1 MNIHSTTHGI
11 PRFAD
16 SISSDACHVETR
28 HGSVIAV
35 LADGAGSGDGARE
48 AARRTVE
55 EFASRYQSRPA
66 ASDPELV
73 LEEIA
78 LLLNRTFCRESVERF
93 GRREMVCTLA
103 VAAVAGDILYGLSA
117 GDSRMYLLRGQ
128 SLEQLSVDHTAP
140 YDDNCLISGLG
151 ITEYPEWHSFERTI
165 IPGDRVLLCSDGVWK
180 NLPEAELCAALGSG
194 ASARDLVSSAS
205 AAAKP
210 ETRDDMTAVV
220 LDVRK
225 SSGLRSLLQRLLP
238 QKS

>member
-1 MNIHSTTHGI
+1 MNILHTTHGI
-11 PRFAD
+11 PRFED
-16 SISSDACHVETR
+16 SISSDACRVEAEDD
-28 HGSVIAV
+28 SVIAV

-55 EFASRYQSRPA
+55 EFASRYRSRPA
-66 ASDPELV
+66 GADPELL

-103 VAAVAGDILYGLSA
+103 VAAVAGDTLYGFNA

-151 ITEYPEWHSFERTI
+151 ITEYPEWHCFERTLVA
-165 IPGDRVLLCSDGVWK
+165 GDKVLLCSDGIWK
-180 NLPEAELCAALGSG
+180 NLPPAELCTALMS
-194 ASARDLVSSAS
+194 APSARDLVTTAS
-205 AAAKP
+205 AAATP
-210 ETRDDMTAVV
+210 ETLDDMTAVV
-220 LDVRK
+220 LEVKK
-225 SSGLRSLLQRLLP
+225 SSGLRSLLQRVLP
-238 QKS
+238 SKA